1 MTCACIVHAVLDSWL
16 PYGIGYGIR
25 DTEYVV
31 PYLRQG
37 MASAVSACSLT
48 NAKALGDHRTCVLRL
63 LRAHEAVP
71 GALGGAVCGRRKP
84 PSPALLSQC
93 FRSAFALNSGV
104 RSPVPLCQ
112 WQPANGR
119 EACASISKALHH
131 STVQLSSLG
140 GMTNVARRRSI
151 HLSHPHNSNP
161 ISSLLRTTY
170 VHDHD
175 QSPTRPSV
183 NQAMN
188 ASISPPSRLHHRP
201 SSGWPMAPSRRR
213 DSCLGSALCSP
224 SRLHS
229 VPSPSDLCPLT

>member
-84 PSPALLSQC
+84 PSPAPLLSQC
-93 FRSAFALNSGV
+93 FRGAFAVLSHLTPEYGV
-104 RSPVPLCQ
+104 PYLS
-112 WQPANGR
+112 ANGSR
-119 EACASISKALHH
+119 PMVEKHAQAS
-131 STVQLSSLG
+131 
-140 GMTNVARRRSI
+140 RRLCTI
-151 HLSHPHNSNP
+151 
-161 ISSLLRTTY
+161 
-170 VHDHD
+170 
-175 QSPTRPSV
+175 
-183 NQAMN
+183 
-188 ASISPPSRLHHRP
+188 PPSSFP
-201 SSGWPMAPSRRR
+201 PWAE
-213 DSCLGSALCSP
+213 
-224 SRLHS
+224 
-229 VPSPSDLCPLT
+229 